1 MENEAIIDCIFE
13 EDTEDKTLRKTGNF
27 FPEFDNTLLLYPFTL
42 SPKSAAV
49 GNADMDLMFQSG
61 YTSDLNGKS
70 RAEDGKADIGAY
82 EAPEEEQEGEE
93 P

>member
-1 MENEAIIDCIFE
+1 M
-13 EDTEDKTLRKTGNF
+13 
-27 FPEFDNTLLLYPFTL
+27 

-61 YTSDLNGKS
+61 YTTDLNGKL

-82 EAPEEEQEGEE
+82 EAPAEEQEGEE